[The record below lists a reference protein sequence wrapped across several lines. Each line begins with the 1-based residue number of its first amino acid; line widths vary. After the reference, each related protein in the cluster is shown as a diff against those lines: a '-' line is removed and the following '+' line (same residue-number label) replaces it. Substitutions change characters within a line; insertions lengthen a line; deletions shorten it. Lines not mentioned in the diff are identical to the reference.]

1 MPVYQFTATD
11 QNGDPQQGTFE
22 APNEE
27 QAYAQLAQYGLTVS
41 KVLPIQEPP
50 LTASPA
56 PASPVEPEAEESVK
70 KSKKKVK
77 AEKAPKPA
85 KSKKK
90 KKKGGILAIELG
102 GGPNSE
108 DISIFTRQMSRGI
121 LAIELG
127 GGPNSEDISIFT
139 RQMSTLVHA
148 GLPLLRSLEVMI
160 KQQDKKPKFKAM
172 LEDISEKVSSG
183 GNLSDGLAGYPKV
196 FDNLYVNMVKA
207 GEAGGVLELVLD
219 RLAQFQEK
227 NIRTIKKVKSAMI
240 YPSVIMFVAV
250 GIVTLLMMVVV
261 PQFQTI
267 FEQMLRGAPLPGPTQ
282 IVIGISELF
291 STHPILVL
299 GGMGGTVGGLF
310 LFKKTKP
317 GAKVFDWLGLNVPA
331 VKDVV
336 GKSNISRITRTFGTL
351 LSSGVPILQAIQIT
365 RDTLSNGL
373 FINAMS
379 KVHDSVRDG
388 EAMAVQMER
397 ETVFPSMVTSM
408 VEIGEETGE
417 LPAMLNRIADNY
429 DEDVDN
435 AVAGMTSLIEPVM
448 IVFLAV
454 AVGFI
459 VIALFLPIVAII
471 ETIGK

>member
-41 KVLPIQEPP
+41 QVLPMQEPP
-50 LTASPA
+50 HTADPA
-56 PASPVEPEAEESVK
+56 PASPVEPEAKVSVK

-77 AEKAPKPA
+77 AEKAPKPV

-90 KKKGGILAIELG
+90 KKKG
-102 GGPNSE
+102 
-108 DISIFTRQMSRGI
+108 GI

-317 GAKVFDWLGLNVPA
+317 GAKFFDWLGLNVPA

-351 LSSGVPILQAIQIT
+351 LSSGVPILQALQIT

>member
-1 MPVYQFTATD
+1 MPNFQYTATD
-11 QNGDPQQGTFE
+11 QTGAQTQGTFE
-22 APNEE
+22 AANEQ
-27 QAYAQLAQYGLTVS
+27 QAYAQLAQYGLNVTQVTALDPEPSSTNASSQGS
-41 KVLPIQEPP
+41 K
-50 LTASPA
+50 T
-56 PASPVEPEAEESVK
+56 
-70 KSKKKVK
+70 K
-77 AEKAPKPA
+77 A
-85 KSKKK
+85 K
-90 KKKGGILAIELG
+90 KKKGLLSIELG
-102 GGPNSE
+102 GGPSRE
-108 DISIFTRQMSRGI
+108 DISV
-121 LAIELG
+121 
-127 GGPNSEDISIFT
+127 FT
-139 RQMSTLVHA
+139 RQMSTLVQA

-160 KQQDKKPKFKAM
+160 KQQEKKPKFKEM
-172 LEDISEKVSSG
+172 LSSISEKVSSG
-183 GNLSDGLAGYPKV
+183 GNLSDGLAMYPKT

-207 GEAGGVLELVLD
+207 GEAGGVLDLVLD

-227 NIRTIKKVKSAMI
+227 SIRTIKKVKSAMI
-240 YPSVIMFVAV
+240 YPSVIMFVAIA
-250 GIVTLLMMVVV
+250 IVTLLMMVVV

-282 IVIGISELF
+282 IVIGISDLF
-291 STHPILVL
+291 SSSPILVL
-299 GGMGGTVGGLF
+299 GGMFGTVLGLF

-317 GAKVFDWLGLNVPA
+317 GSKTFDWLALNVPA
-331 VKDVV
+331 VKDVA

-351 LSSGVPILQAIQIT
+351 LSSGVPILQALQIT
-365 RDTLSNGL
+365 RDTLSNT
-373 FINAMS
+373 FFVNAMS

-417 LPAMLNRIADNY
+417 LPDMLTRIADNY

-435 AVAGMTSLIEPVM
+435 AVAGVTSLIEPVM

-454 AVGFI
+454 VVGFI